1 MELMNYDEI
10 FWIFLIYSFLGW
22 LAETMLTIIRKKK
35 FLNRGI
41 LSGPICIIYGFSAV
55 IITLGF
61 GELHK
66 SYLFLFLGTALIST
80 VMEWIGSHI
89 LEKTGHARWWNYEGK
104 KWNLNGYICLQYT
117 LLWGVLG
124 VIGLKFGNPVFL
136 HLYGLIPVLLRKIIL
151 WVLMVLVL
159 LDGIGSFAV
168 AAGIQDKFPNTER
181 LSHQITKQTIRFG
194 NWLANVINRRL
205 KKAYPGR
212 QPVEKVVKPANVFAR
227 GVGFYKLVWLF
238 FIGSFL
244 GDIIETIFCRITAD
258 VWMSRTSVV
267 WGNFSIVWGLAIV
280 FATVL
285 LQNLQHKADG
295 FIFLAGTLLG
305 GVYEYLCSVFTQLVF
320 GQVFW
325 DYSKLPFNLGGR
337 INLLYCFFWG
347 IVAVI
352 WLKKIYPFLS
362 RFIEKLPIMFGKI
375 FVWVFLLFMVCN
387 ISLTGLALWRYT
399 ERQEGIAANDS
410 VDHWMDEH
418 YPDAKMARIFPNAKS
433 AIGQSGSTGN

>member
-1 MELMNYDEI
+1 
-10 FWIFLIYSFLGW
+10 
-22 LAETMLTIIRKKK
+22 
-35 FLNRGI
+35 
-41 LSGPICIIYGFSAV
+41 
-55 IITLGF
+55 
-61 GELHK
+61 
-66 SYLFLFLGTALIST
+66 
-80 VMEWIGSHI
+80 
-89 LEKTGHARWWNYEGK
+89 
-104 KWNLNGYICLQYT
+104 
-117 LLWGVLG
+117 
-124 VIGLKFGNPVFL
+124 
-136 HLYGLIPVLLRKIIL
+136 
-151 WVLMVLVL
+151 
-159 LDGIGSFAV
+159 
-168 AAGIQDKFPNTER
+168 
-181 LSHQITKQTIRFG
+181 
-194 NWLANVINRRL
+194 
-205 KKAYPGR
+205 
-212 QPVEKVVKPANVFAR
+212 
-227 GVGFYKLVWLF
+227 
-238 FIGSFL
+238 
-244 GDIIETIFCRITAD
+244 
-258 VWMSRTSVV
+258 MSRTSVV

-352 WLKKIYPFLS
+352 WLKRIYPFLS
-362 RFIEKLPIMFGKI
+362 RLIEKLPFTFGKI

-418 YPDAKMARIFPNAKS
+418 YPDAKMAKIFPNAKS
-433 AIGQSGSTGN
+433 AIGQSQK